1 VATVITNV
9 GKGVYNNRLKNGASG
24 ATEPNYVGWG
34 TGTGAVA
41 TGTALTT
48 AASEA
53 RTAGT
58 SSLVTTTTT
67 NDTYQVIGT
76 ITVAGSGKTISE
88 VGLFDASTAGNLFL
102 WADFT
107 GIALNV
113 GESIQFT
120 LKAQLT

>member
-1 VATVITNV
+1 MATVITNG
-9 GKGVYNNRLKNGASG
+9 GKGIMTNRLKNGATG
-24 ATEPNYVGWG
+24 ATEPNYIAWG

-41 TGTALTT
+41 TGTTLAT

-58 SSLVTTTTT
+58 STQVTTTTT
-67 NDTYQVIGT
+67 NDTYQVVGT
-76 ITVAGSGKTISE
+76 ITVAGAGKTISE
-88 VGLFDASTAGNLFL
+88 VGLFDASSAGNMFF

-107 GIALNV
+107 GIALNI

-120 LKAQLT
+120 LKTQLS